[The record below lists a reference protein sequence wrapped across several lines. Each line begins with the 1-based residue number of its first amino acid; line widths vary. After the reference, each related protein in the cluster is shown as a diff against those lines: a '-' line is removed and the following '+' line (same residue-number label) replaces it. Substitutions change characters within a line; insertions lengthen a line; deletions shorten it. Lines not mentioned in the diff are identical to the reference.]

1 MTLLHYL
8 FVLWILIILLYFK
21 DNLLYQK
28 IKEIK
33 TVKCFVKDK
42 STFSKEYPISYSNIG
57 FDYNYESLVFTKKIL
72 NIQLTKNY
80 NLSIPENIINTS
92 FFNNIKINDSVIL
105 KTQYITLI
113 PKFKFLKFKKN
124 EKILEIT
131 SLENGVKIFI

>member
-92 FFNNIKINDSVIL
+92 FFNNI
-105 KTQYITLI
+105 
-113 PKFKFLKFKKN
+113 
-124 EKILEIT
+124 
-131 SLENGVKIFI
+131 